1 MLGLQLVT
9 LFGEAWEVWPCWRKS
24 VNGGF
29 ETLNAFIIA
38 VSLLS
43 PLSSRCEL
51 AGEIAQWLK
60 ALAFI
65 LGDPDSIPSN
75 HMVFHSNL

>member
-60 ALAFI
+60 ALTV
-65 LGDPDSIPSN
+65 LLKVLSSIPSN
-75 HMVFHSNL
+75 HMMAHNHL